1 MTKNEGDYAFVN
13 GLKMYYETHG
23 TEEPLILIHGGFG
36 ASEMLKPIISELSKD
51 RQVITPHLQVSGLT
65 ADIDRPLS
73 YEFMADDIVALM
85 KHLNIESA
93 DIIGLSLGGSVSLQ
107 IAIRNPEMIRK
118 LVVISTP
125 FKLDGFYPE
134 VLETLQHIGPES
146 VKFMVQ
152 KPLLQLYP
160 DADWESLYTK
170 IGNLYKQ
177 NYDWSKDVA
186 RIKSPIMIV
195 FGDADAIRTSH
206 MMEFFKLFGGG
217 KKAAGPDGS
226 GRPDAWF
233 AILPGVTHYDSLYFP
248 SMGTILTTFLNASM
262 KPKS

>member
-1 MTKNEGDYAFVN
+1 MTKNQGNYAFVN
-13 GLKMYYETHG
+13 GLNMYYEIHG
-23 TEEPLILIHGGFG
+23 TGEPLILIHGGFG
-36 ASEMLKPIISELSKD
+36 ASEMLKPIIPELSKN
-51 RQVITPHLQVSGLT
+51 RQVITPHLQASGFT

-85 KHLNIESA
+85 KHLNIERA
-93 DIIGLSLGGSVSLQ
+93 DIIGLSLGGSISLQ
-107 IAIRNPEMIRK
+107 IAIRYPKMVHK

-125 FKLDGFYPE
+125 FKLNGFYPE
-134 VLETLQHIGPES
+134 VLETLQHMGPDS
-146 VKFMVQ
+146 AKFMVQ

-160 DADWESLYTK
+160 EADWKSLYTK

-186 RIKSPIMIV
+186 MIKLPVMIV

-206 MMEFFKLFGGG
+206 IMEFFNLLGGG

-226 GRPDAWF
+226 GRPVAWF
-233 AILPGVTHYDSLYFP
+233 AILPGVTHYDSLHFP
-248 SMGTILTTFLNASM
+248 CMGKILTTFLNA
-262 KPKS
+262 KH